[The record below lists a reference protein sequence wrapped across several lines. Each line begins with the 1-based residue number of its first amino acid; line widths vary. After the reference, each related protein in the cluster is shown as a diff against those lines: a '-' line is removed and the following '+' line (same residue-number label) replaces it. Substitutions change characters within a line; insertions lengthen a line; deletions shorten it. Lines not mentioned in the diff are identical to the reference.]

1 MMFIYGL
8 LAFLFF
14 FSLVNLI
21 NTLMTN
27 LIARQQEFGILQSV
41 GLSDKQ
47 LSKMLT
53 MECFCYVA
61 VTLFGW
67 LFVSDNFRENR
78 NLRTISISVSNLGIA
93 CFCCTTYVRAG
104 TLLNIRH
111 PFYTETIISRAN

>member
-61 VTLFGW
+61 VTLLITLIVGG
-67 LFVSDNFRENR
+67 LA
-78 NLRTISISVSNLGIA
+78 G
-93 CFCCTTYVRAG
+93 FC
-104 TLLNIRH
+104 
-111 PFYTETIISRAN
+111 